1 MKFDGKI
8 AVVTGGGS
16 GIGKAISEKLIEKGL
31 KTVILSRSQGKQAA
45 EELGQDCIF
54 YSVDVTNYED
64 VKEIIKKIVND
75 HGRLD
80 YLVNNAGMR
89 NDKLLMRMKPD
100 DWRSSLE
107 VNLTGTYNCT
117 QSSMRYLLKSEGKAI
132 VNVSSIAGIYGSPGQ
147 SNYSAAKAGIIGF
160 TKAVSKEY
168 GSRGLRANI
177 VAPGFIETK
186 MTEDLS
192 AERKNQYLEAIS
204 LQRYGEPEEVAEV
217 VLFLL
222 SDNARYVTG
231 SVLRVDGGL
240 KGG

>member
-31 KTVILSRSQGKQAA
+31 KTVILSRSQGKKAA

-54 YSVDVTNYED
+54 YSVDITNYED
-64 VKEIIKKIVND
+64 VKKIIKKIVND

-240 KGG
+240 RGG